1 MWFRDDQKKKAGS
14 LVLGN
19 RAVPPGQEDAPE
31 YRRYRNRWHI
41 KVDKRTRYMKELE
54 SAGNLYDEVKEMDLE
69 AMKDKGRKTLKQTS
83 AGSEAGESSNRPMA
97 SNLKKA

>member
-1 MWFRDDQKKKAGS
+1 M
-14 LVLGN
+14 LGN

-54 SAGNLYDEVKEMDLE
+54 EASSLYEDTKEMDLE

-83 AGSEAGESSNRPMA
+83 AGSDGGESSNRPAA